1 MKVAI
6 IEKRR
11 RTQLDAVLGGER
23 ERVRT
28 DEFTIGKSEERKIN
42 VFHHWEQYL
51 CFNALFRSENAFC

>member
-11 RTQLDAVLGGER
+11 TQLNAVLGGER
-23 ERVRT
+23 ERART
-28 DEFTIGKSEERKIN
+28 NEFNVGKSEERKIN